1 MEAKQMEVNQPSFG
15 VPIGLQYRLSIA
27 DAVPSSHN
35 IAQFLAS
42 NASDFTPSNNTVRI
56 NVSSGAFL
64 DLKNAVLEFDLK
76 NTTNTD
82 AIRLDGGAGCVINRV
97 RILSSDGSE
106 IERLDSY
113 NLLDAVID
121 QYTASEGDARIKSAQ
136 KGAPRFSDDTP
147 AFDEVVGTSGAAA
160 LTATAAASPYETGIT
175 ATVVNT
181 YTGSTGQTTV
191 KLSGTGGIGYDP
203 RQADVLNTGITR
215 HYSFGLKCGFF
226 NPSTAKLLPPNTPF
240 QLEITLG
247 QAADCLVNLAGSNA
261 VNYQLN
267 NAELHIPAVVVNDP
281 NYMAM
286 VNQRLNQG
294 ISYKC
299 NSYDHFVNTT
309 ASGAGKDVIQIS
321 ARARSLKGLMTVLR
335 KQSKVSSD
343 DDYKLSKRS
352 IQYVSDYQYKVGSQN
367 YPVDKV
373 NLSTDLTAGGTYSGG
388 RIPFQTTNNLNIA
401 EAYNHAL
408 RLFGSL
414 NLANANI
421 KIGQEAFAQSENANN
436 NGAGIL
442 AINLSSFS
450 DGSVNSG
457 LNTLNNLPVSL
468 EFTKSAACNAI
479 LQVDS
484 FSIKELIVMRSA
496 NGVLSSMA

>member
-1 MEAKQMEVNQPSFG
+1 MENKQMEVQQPSFG

-27 DAVPSSHN
+27 DAVPSTHN
-35 IAQFLAS
+35 ISQFLAS
-42 NASDFTPSNNTVRI
+42 NASDFTPSNNTIRI

-76 NTTNTD
+76 NTTSTD
-82 AIRLDGGAGCVINRV
+82 ACRLDGGAACVINRV

-106 IERLDSY
+106 IERIDSY
-113 NLLDAVID
+113 NLLDCVID
-121 QYTASEGDARIKSAQ
+121 QYTSSDGDSRIKSAQ

-147 AFDEVVGTSGAAA
+147 AFDEVTDTGAAG
-160 LTATAAASPYETGIT
+160 LTSSATISPYETGL
-175 ATVVNT
+175 TVE
-181 YTGSTGQTTV
+181 GSFT
-191 KLSGTGGIGYDP
+191 LDSGTIAPTLKISGVGGIGYDP

-240 QLEITLG
+240 QVEITLG

-286 VNQRLNQG
+286 VNQRLAQG

-299 NSYDHFVNTT
+299 NSYDHYVNTT
-309 ASGAGKDVIQIS
+309 ASGAGKDVIQLS
-321 ARARSLKGLMTVLR
+321 ARARSLKGLMSIMR
-335 KQSKVSSD
+335 QQDKVSSD

-352 IQYVSDYQYKVGSQN
+352 IQYVSDYQYKVGSNN

-373 NLSTDLTAGGTYSGG
+373 NLSTDVNPGGTALGTRLPLASTAN
-388 RIPFQTTNNLNIA
+388 FNIA

-421 KIGQEAFAQSENANN
+421 QIGQEAFGQSERLTN

-442 AINLSSFS
+442 AMNLSSFS

-457 LNTLNNLPVSL
+457 INTLNNMPVSL
-468 EFTKSAACNAI
+468 EFTKTAACNEVI
-479 LQVDS
+479 QVDTYA
-484 FSIKELIVMRSA
+484 IKELVVMRDG
-496 NGVLSSMA
+496 NGVLSSMS